1 MKSNHRTVTVP
12 LPATITGRRELSGD
26 TTLFSLQLGGGEA
39 ARSFAFA
46 PGQFIQLSVPGSGEA
61 PISLASPPSDTGAIE
76 LCVKRVG
83 HLTEMLHE
91 LGIGS
96 RLGIRGPYGNGFPV
110 TAWQGKNVLLIAGG
124 LGIAP
129 LRSLLYFLLSR
140 PDEYGTI
147 TVTYGA
153 REPSALLFKEELA
166 ELGARSDMRLFLTVD
181 LATDEPPLGLVCNT
195 GLLPELLG
203 EVAIAARNTVAAV
216 CGPPALYRCVID
228 ELQGFG
234 FSPDAIFLSLERQ
247 MKCGIGLCC
256 HCAFGN
262 LFCCTDG
269 PVFRY
274 ADIQGIK
281 GAL

>member
-1 MKSNHRTVTVP
+1 MKSACKTSTVP

-26 TTLFSLQLGGGEA
+26 TTLFSLMLGDTESA
-39 ARSFAFA
+39 QNFTFT

-61 PISLASPPSDTGAIE
+61 PISLASPPSDNGAME
-76 LCVKRVG
+76 LCVRRVG
-83 HLTEMLHE
+83 HVTEMLHK
-91 LGIGS
+91 LGIGNQ
-96 RLGIRGPYGNGFPV
+96 LGIRGPYGNGFPV
-110 TAWQGKNVLLIAGG
+110 TGWQGKNILLIAGG

-140 PDEYGTI
+140 RNEFGTI

-166 ELGARSDMRLFLTVD
+166 GLSARPDIRLFLTVD

-195 GLLPELLG
+195 GLLPELLN
-203 EVAIAARNTVAAV
+203 EVNITAQNIVAAV

-228 ELQGFG
+228 ELQGYG
-234 FSPDAIFLSLERQ
+234 FTPESIFLSLERR
-247 MKCGIGLCC
+247 MKCGVGLCC
-256 HCAFGN
+256 HCAVGN

-274 ADIQGIK
+274 ADIQGIR